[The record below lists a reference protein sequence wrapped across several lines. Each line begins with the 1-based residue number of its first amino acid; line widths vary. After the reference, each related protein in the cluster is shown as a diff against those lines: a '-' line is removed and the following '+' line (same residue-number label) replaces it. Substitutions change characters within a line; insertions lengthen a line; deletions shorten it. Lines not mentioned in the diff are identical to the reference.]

1 MFSVIIFCN
10 VPHIGQLS
18 HATPLCPLPHHIPQS
33 TNSTLDFV
41 KTSAK
46 NEYFGIFE
54 SLGDGSITIAV
65 TVVVIIV
72 ISLIFMI
79 ASSKLFAAKVAAEAQ
94 REREEAQREREEA
107 EQRELELLE
116 QNKRIE
122 EQNRRI
128 QDQLMLT
135 QLNAKQAAI
144 VEANSSDLDKQVP
157 AMFQLNWR
165 DLLFEGRLGSG
176 SFGDCYRGRCVYTF
190 CAAVPSTTLIDICEL
205 NPTLL
210 IFKQNSAAVIYA

>member
-1 MFSVIIFCN
+1 M
-10 VPHIGQLS
+10 
-18 HATPLCPLPHHIPQS
+18 
-33 TNSTLDFV
+33 
-41 KTSAK
+41 
-46 NEYFGIFE
+46 
-54 SLGDGSITIAV
+54 
-65 TVVVIIV
+65 VVIIV

-79 ASSKLFAAKVAAEAQ
+79 ARSTLFAAKVAAEA
-94 REREEAQREREEA
+94 ERVREEA

-135 QLNAKQAAI
+135 QLNAKQVAV

-176 SFGDCYRGRCVYTF
+176 SFGDCYSGRYVY
-190 CAAVPSTTLIDICEL
+190 
-205 NPTLL
+205 
-210 IFKQNSAAVIYA
+210 IFYVV

>member
-1 MFSVIIFCN
+1 MK
-10 VPHIGQLS
+10 
-18 HATPLCPLPHHIPQS
+18 
-33 TNSTLDFV
+33 NSTLDFV

-46 NEYFGIFE
+46 NEYVDIFE
-54 SLGDGSITIAV
+54 ALGDGSITIAI

-72 ISLIFMI
+72 ISLIFTI
-79 ASSKLFAAKVAAEAQ
+79 ARSKLFAAKVAAEA
-94 REREEAQREREEA
+94 EREREEA

-135 QLNAKQAAI
+135 QLNAKQVAI

-157 AMFQLNWR
+157 ATFQINWR

-176 SFGDCYRGRCVYTF
+176 SFGDCYKGRYVYTF
-190 CAAVPSTTLIDICEL
+190 CAAVPSTTLTNI
-205 NPTLL
+205 
-210 IFKQNSAAVIYA
+210 

>member
-1 MFSVIIFCN
+1 MCASHTELSFPLRQHT
-10 VPHIGQLS
+10 PHKLHQIY
-18 HATPLCPLPHHIPQS
+18 
-33 TNSTLDFV
+33 STLDFV
-41 KTSAK
+41 KKSAK
-46 NEYFGIFE
+46 NEYVDIFE
-54 SLGDGSITIAV
+54 SLGDGSTTIAV

-79 ASSKLFAAKVAAEAQ
+79 ARSKLFAAEVAAEAQ

-107 EQRELELLE
+107 EQRERELLE
-116 QNKRIE
+116 QNQRIE

-135 QLNAKQAAI
+135 QLNEKQVAI
-144 VEANSSDLDKQVP
+144 VEANSLDLDKQVP

-176 SFGDCYRGRCVYTF
+176 SFGDCYRGR
-190 CAAVPSTTLIDICEL
+190 
-205 NPTLL
+205 
-210 IFKQNSAAVIYA
+210 

>member
-1 MFSVIIFCN
+1 MPAS
-10 VPHIGQLS
+10 HTELS
-18 HATPLCPLPHHIPQS
+18 SFPPSSQHRA
-33 TNSTLDFV
+33 NSIKYTTLDFV
-41 KTSAK
+41 KKSAK
-46 NEYFGIFE
+46 NEYVDIFE
-54 SLGDGSITIAV
+54 SLGDGSTTIAV

-79 ASSKLFAAKVAAEAQ
+79 ARSTLFAAKVAAEA
-94 REREEAQREREEA
+94 EREREEA
-107 EQRELELLE
+107 EQRERELLE
-116 QNKRIE
+116 QNQRIE

-165 DLLFEGRLGSG
+165 DLLFEDRLGSG
-176 SFGDCYRGRCVYTF
+176 SFGDCYKGRYVYILY
-190 CAAVPSTTLIDICEL
+190 V
-205 NPTLL
+205 
-210 IFKQNSAAVIYA
+210 V